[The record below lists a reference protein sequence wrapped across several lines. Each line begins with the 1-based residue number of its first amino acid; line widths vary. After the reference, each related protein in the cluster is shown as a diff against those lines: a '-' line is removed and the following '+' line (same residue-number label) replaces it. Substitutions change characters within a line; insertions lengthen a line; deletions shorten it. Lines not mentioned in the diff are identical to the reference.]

1 MTRNYVSIHRRVSNV
16 LARSMPTPIDARE
29 YSHAVRCALPVRRT
43 RSSTQRRRLMEI
55 FQSAFRER
63 LNRSNGGDIREPNF
77 FIQKNKGE
85 KERDICVNQTKYD
98 DDTDDKVRCMCACV
112 CVHDGPPRRRA
123 LLLRAQN
130 SFFFRLFLFGRR
142 ARLFLRFFAFFLFS
156 RKR

>member
-112 CVHDGPPRRRA
+112 CVHDGPPRRSRSPAARA
-123 LLLRAQN
+123 KTYLSFSSLLKRTPLGGGRKKTFQSIRGRA
-130 SFFFRLFLFGRR
+130 
-142 ARLFLRFFAFFLFS
+142 
-156 RKR
+156 

>member
-112 CVHDGPPRRRA
+112 CVHDGPPRRSRSPAARA
-123 LLLRAQN
+123 KT
-130 SFFFRLFLFGRR
+130 
-142 ARLFLRFFAFFLFS
+142 LFS
-156 RKR
+156 SVSFSSGGAAFSSLCLFSFLARR